1 MSNNGQTTPDPD
13 LLDRTPRAVVAL
25 ATDYPPDHHIAP
37 HSHPRAQLVH
47 AASGI
52 MTVTTADGAWV
63 IPRGRAV
70 WVPAGVSHEIR
81 THGPVAMRTL
91 YMTTSASAGLSD
103 ACRVIAVSALL
114 RELILALMAM
124 PRLYEE
130 DGPEARLIA
139 VLFDEM
145 RAADIAPLS
154 LPLPSDSRLRRV
166 TDGLLARPGDGRSL
180 QAWARTAG
188 ASPRTLA
195 RLFIRE
201 TGMTFHIWRQQARL
215 MDALRRLAAGQPV
228 TMIAYDLGYRS
239 PSAFIT
245 MFRRALGT
253 TPGRFSYT

>member
-1 MSNNGQTTPDPD
+1 MLNYGQSAHAELIDG
-13 LLDRTPRAVVAL
+13 TPRAVVAL
-25 ATDYPPDHHIAP
+25 AADYPADHHIAP
-37 HSHPRAQLVH
+37 HSHPRTQLVH

-52 MTVTTADGAWV
+52 MTVTAEGGAWV

-70 WVPAGVSHEIR
+70 WVPAAVSHAIH

-91 YMTTSASAGLSD
+91 YIAPDAAPGLPD

-114 RELILALMAM
+114 RELILAAMTM
-124 PRLYEE
+124 PRLYAE

-139 VLFDEM
+139 VIFDRLRSAE
-145 RAADIAPLS
+145 IAPLS
-154 LPLPSDSRLRRV
+154 LPLPRDTRLRRV
-166 TDGLLARPGDGRSL
+166 TDGLLARPGDGRPL

-195 RLFIRE
+195 RLFVRE
-201 TGMTFHIWRQQARL
+201 TGMTFHVWRQQARL
-215 MDALRRLAAGQPV
+215 LDALRRLDSGQSV
-228 TMIAYDLGYRS
+228 TTVAYDLGYRN

-253 TPGRFSYT
+253 TPGRFYR